1 MYCIN
6 STDLAY
12 NPFKDLE
19 SDVIGKLLFTTS
31 QDSEDT
37 KEEQWRKKVGNS
49 DGGFIMHLPPC
60 ALRMRC
66 ESCLSCAPSLEAS
79 VRLSR

>member
-37 KEEQWRKKVGNS
+37 KKKNGGERKLGIPTV
-49 DGGFIMHLPPC
+49 
-60 ALRMRC
+60 
-66 ESCLSCAPSLEAS
+66 AS
-79 VRLSR
+79 